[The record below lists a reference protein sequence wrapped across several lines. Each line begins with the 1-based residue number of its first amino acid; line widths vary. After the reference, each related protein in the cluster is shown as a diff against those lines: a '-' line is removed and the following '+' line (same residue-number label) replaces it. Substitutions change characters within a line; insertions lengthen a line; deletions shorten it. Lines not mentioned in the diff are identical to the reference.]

1 MVFPSMNQHPHM
13 KAPMQMSGNFEEETS
28 KVTGTRLI
36 YLAILFMCETTAF
49 GLLMTLNSSQGV
61 FVSNVR
67 GSAVN
72 PPNCTSRIFV
82 SFLSVLFLPSSHLQT
97 KSSFFSSVKRNGV
110 LYRIL
115 SACRDHR
122 SRRYL
127 HIWHPQSHTRIHR
140 LRHLL
145 PHFRRLDHPR
155 RSTPG
160 TSHHAYNSIFSSS
173 SLLSKNSYHLPL
185 QSKSP
190 EKYYCGTGIYENGY
204 CTASMRTIQGLTWT
218 GASIFGLHALF
229 CFVVGAHD

>member
-1 MVFPSMNQHPHM
+1 MNLNSSFAPYGQQPAPPFSSRPAMGFPSMNQHPHM

-72 PPNCTSRIFV
+72 PPNLLNAMAYCTGFSALAAIIDLVGTFISGIHNPIREFIVSAISFLIFV
-82 SFLSVLFLPSSHLQT
+82 GWIT
-97 KSSFFSSVKRNGV
+97 
-110 LYRIL
+110 
-115 SACRDHR
+115 
-122 SRRYL
+122 
-127 HIWHPQSHTRIHR
+127 
-140 LRHLL
+140 
-145 PHFRRLDHPR
+145 LD
-155 RSTPG
+155 
-160 TSHHAYNSIFSSS
+160 A
-173 SLLSKNSYHLPL
+173 LL